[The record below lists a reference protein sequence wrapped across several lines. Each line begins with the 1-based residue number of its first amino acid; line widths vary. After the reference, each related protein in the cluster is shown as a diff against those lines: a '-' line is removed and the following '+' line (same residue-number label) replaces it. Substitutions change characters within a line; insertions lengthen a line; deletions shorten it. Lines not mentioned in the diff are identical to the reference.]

1 MSDTFDDQDTGSK
14 RNDQKLDTEQEP
26 DTTTTSKPGTSKTTE
41 EDANA
46 NDISAKQE
54 DDAMYAD
61 LGFMFEGSHA
71 STLKH
76 FDYQRTTKGPGTNNN
91 NNNKPIRIALK
102 VVDDEPGGVQSG
114 HYLWPASPALCEY
127 MIQVESK
134 LRPKGII
141 ELGAGCALVSLV
153 ALQLYQEYVRQLVVT
168 DHDPGTLERARDNH
182 EETLE
187 ELYERAETEEE
198 QFQVINRLGS
208 IPVAFESLEWGQA
221 EGVKKIQKSVVDKNN
236 LEPPLFDLVLG
247 SDLIY
252 CTDVVEPLLTTA
264 SMFMN
269 NSNNNKDD
277 GAAAAKFLLSQ
288 SFVYDQATEETID
301 EVCTKLKL
309 ERIVHQDKLSE
320 KGARIQE
327 FRFQKVEEEE

>member
-1 MSDTFDDQDTGSK
+1 MTIF
-14 RNDQKLDTEQEP
+14 
-26 DTTTTSKPGTSKTTE
+26 
-41 EDANA
+41 
-46 NDISAKQE
+46 
-54 DDAMYAD
+54 
-61 LGFMFEGSHA
+61 SHEFA
-71 STLKH
+71 
-76 FDYQRTTKGPGTNNN
+76 
-91 NNNKPIRIALK
+91 
-102 VVDDEPGGVQSG
+102 VVDFSTR
-114 HYLWPASPALCEY
+114 WPASPALCEY

-134 LRPKGII
+134 LCPKSIV

-153 ALQLYQEYVRQLVVT
+153 ALQLYEEHVQQLVVT

-208 IPVAFESLEWGQA
+208 IPVAFESLEWGRA
-221 EGVKKIQKSVVDKNN
+221 EGAKQIKNLLVDNN

-269 NSNNNKDD
+269 KV
-277 GAAAAKFLLSQ
+277 GAAKFLLSQ
-288 SFVYDQATEETID
+288 SFVYDQATEDAID
-301 EVCTKLKL
+301 EVCADLKL
-309 ERIVHQDKLSE
+309 ERIVHEDKLTE

-327 FRFQKVEEEE
+327 FRFQKEE

>member
-1 MSDTFDDQDTGSK
+1 MPETSDDQDPDTK
-14 RNDQKLDTEQEP
+14 PKDQEQE
-26 DTTTTSKPGTSKTTE
+26 DDTATTTTTSKTDAAKTE
-41 EDANA
+41 EE
-46 NDISAKQE
+46 NDSDNHTSAKEE

-76 FDYQRTTKGPGTNNN
+76 FEYERTKGRPPGK
-91 NNNKPIRIALK
+91 NKPIRIALK

-134 LRPKGII
+134 LRPKRIV

-153 ALQLYQEYVRQLVVT
+153 ALQLYQEHVQQLVVT

-198 QFQVINRLGS
+198 QFQVINQLGS

-221 EGVKKIQKSVVDKNN
+221 EGVAQIQTIVADNSN

-252 CTDVVEPLLTTA
+252 CTDVVQPLLMTA

-269 NSNNNKDD
+269 K
-277 GAAAAKFLLSQ
+277 GGAAKFLLSQ
-288 SFVYDQATEETID
+288 SFVYDQATEEAID
-301 EVCTKLKL
+301 EVCTQLKL

-327 FRFQKVEEEE
+327 FRFQKEEE

>member
-1 MSDTFDDQDTGSK
+1 
-14 RNDQKLDTEQEP
+14 
-26 DTTTTSKPGTSKTTE
+26 
-41 EDANA
+41 
-46 NDISAKQE
+46 
-54 DDAMYAD
+54 
-61 LGFMFEGSHA
+61 
-71 STLKH
+71 
-76 FDYQRTTKGPGTNNN
+76 
-91 NNNKPIRIALK
+91 
-102 VVDDEPGGVQSG
+102 
-114 HYLWPASPALCEY
+114 

-134 LRPKGII
+134 LCPKSIV

-153 ALQLYQEYVRQLVVT
+153 ALQLYEEHVQQLVVT

-208 IPVAFESLEWGQA
+208 IPVAFESLEWGRA
-221 EGVKKIQKSVVDKNN
+221 EGAKQIKNLLVDNN

-264 SMFMN
+264 SMIMN
-269 NSNNNKDD
+269 KV
-277 GAAAAKFLLSQ
+277 GAAKFLLSQ
-288 SFVYDQATEETID
+288 SFVYDQATEDAID
-301 EVCTKLKL
+301 EVCADLKL
-309 ERIVHQDKLSE
+309 ERIVHEDKLTE

-327 FRFQKVEEEE
+327 FRFQKEE

>member
-1 MSDTFDDQDTGSK
+1 MPDTSDDQDTDATK
-14 RNDQKLDTEQEP
+14 PKDQEQDTEQEG
-26 DTTTTSKPGTSKTTE
+26 DATTTSKTDASKTE
-41 EDANA
+41 EEEN
-46 NDISAKQE
+46 
-54 DDAMYAD
+54 DAMYAD

-76 FDYQRTTKGPGTNNN
+76 FTYERTKGPGK
-91 NNNKPIRIALK
+91 NKPIRIALK

-153 ALQLYQEYVRQLVVT
+153 ALQLYQEHVQQLVIT

-198 QFQVINRLGS
+198 QFQVINQLGS

-221 EGVKKIQKSVVDKNN
+221 KGVKQIQNLVVDNN
-236 LEPPLFDLVLG
+236 LVPPLFDLVLG

-252 CTDVVEPLLTTA
+252 CTNVVDPLLTTA

-269 NSNNNKDD
+269 K
-277 GAAAAKFLLSQ
+277 GGPARFLLSQ
-288 SFVYDQATEETID
+288 SFVYDQATERAID
-301 EVCTKLKL
+301 EVCAKLKL

-327 FRFQKVEEEE
+327 FRFRTEEE